1 MSFEGKTAWIT
12 GASSGIGAALAREW
26 ASRGASIILSGRDEA
41 RLAAVAE
48 ELGTDRLIL
57 PFDVRDDAAMQEATS
72 KAADWKDG
80 VDIFVANAG
89 VSQRSAAVDTD
100 MSVYREII
108 DIDLTAQIAATQA
121 LLPHVTA
128 RGTGHLLF
136 ISSIAGKVGVPMRT
150 AYSAA
155 KFGLIGYAD
164 ALRAELSQ
172 SGVQVHVVCPG
183 SVATD
188 VSRNALTADGSKR
201 GRSDKVIDNGIPPA
215 EAAQRIIDAVAS
227 GQREIIVAN
236 GMEEAMG
243 EMRRTPDEL
252 LDQVAGMVAAGYM
265 EKMKAEG

>member
-26 ASRGASIILSGRDEA
+26 AGRGADIILSGRDEA
-41 RLAAVAE
+41 RLHEVANSLHTE
-48 ELGTDRLIL
+48 TLIL
-57 PFDVRDDAAMQEATS
+57 PFDVRDDAAMQAATDR
-72 KAADWKDG
+72 AVTWKG

-100 MSVYREII
+100 ISVYREII
-108 DIDLTAQIAATQA
+108 DIDLIAQIAATQA
-121 LLPHVTA
+121 LLPHVSE
-128 RGTGHLLF
+128 RGSGHLLF

-150 AYSAA
+150 AYCAA
-155 KFGLIGYAD
+155 KFGLAGYAD

-172 SGVQVHVVCPG
+172 CGVQVHVIYPG

-188 VSRNALTADGSKR
+188 VSRNALTSDGSKR
-201 GRSDKVIDNGIPPA
+201 GRSDKAIDNGIPPA
-215 EAAQRIIDAVAS
+215 EAANRIIDAVEA

-243 EMRRTPDEL
+243 EMRRTPDQL
-252 LDQVAGMVAAGYM
+252 LDQVAGIVAAGYM